1 MAQVSERFAAQK
13 ERILERLQEGPLTA
27 LEALENLGVMRMAA
41 RVHDLRA
48 DGHPIVCETVVVPNR
63 FSEESRVARYSL
75 QPEQH
80 NQPTKQGSNMSEA
93 LDNNPT
99 QAAGIIIAS
108 DNINQRQAIS
118 VAVSKGLKDAG
129 FTNVTVV
136 VDKSDDP
143 SRIDVT
149 PENAES
155 LLGSIKALNPG
166 LFDAPINI
174 LAATGG
180 GAGAEL
186 VQDIM
191 ADAQEDGS
199 AVTTF

>member
-1 MAQVSERFAAQK
+1 
-13 ERILERLQEGPLTA
+13 
-27 LEALENLGVMRMAA
+27 
-41 RVHDLRA
+41 
-48 DGHPIVCETVVVPNR
+48 
-63 FSEESRVARYSL
+63 
-75 QPEQH
+75 
-80 NQPTKQGSNMSEA
+80 MSEA

-108 DNINQRQAIS
+108 DNISQRQAIS

-143 SRIDVT
+143 SRVDVT

-155 LLGSIKALNPG
+155 LLGSMKVLNPG

-186 VQDIM
+186 VQDII
-191 ADAQEDGS
+191 ADTAEEGS